1 MAGPEITPAECFI
14 DDDVD
19 MIMALWELVHDGGA
33 DDVDQGLAADLVA
46 LRSRVAALL
55 LQQLQDTAALL
66 SPESWH
72 WVDGVALTAR
82 GAAETMAAQA
92 ADIERAL
99 LLLSRWPDA
108 ADFDDKA
115 EAFLAALRRQAEHTA
130 ARLADAEEV
139 VALTRLIREQ
149 EMRRMAAAEERRLLV
164 HPDAAAFLAAG
175 ETAGASEE
183 ELMRKQAAAEYLVHP
198 AAEAFLGYV
207 AGETDALLARGEAM
221 PDDELAL
228 APQVE
233 DMAVRMEENMAA
245 LAGRLR
251 RGAVEFAA
259 RPGEEALVAALHRQA
274 ASADAARATAEAFT
288 ASVRRFRAAAG
299 GSVLFPAAIG
309 CSLRPK
315 L

>member
-1 MAGPEITPAECFI
+1 MAEITPAECSI
-14 DDDVD
+14 DDDEE
-19 MIMALWELVHDGGA
+19 MIMALWELVNDPGA
-33 DDVDQGLAADLVA
+33 DDVDQGLAADLIA

-55 LQQLQDTAALL
+55 LQQLQDTAAPL

-72 WVDGVALTAR
+72 WIDGVVLTAR
-82 GAAETMAAQA
+82 GAAERMEAQE

-99 LLLSRWPDA
+99 WLLSRWPDA

-115 EAFLAALRRQAEHTA
+115 EAFLAALRRQAEYTA

-139 VALTRLIREQ
+139 AALMLLIREQ
-149 EMRRMAAAEERRLLV
+149 EMRRMAVAEERLLV
-164 HPDAAAFLAAG
+164 HPDAAAFLAAASESTG
-175 ETAGASEE
+175 TSEE
-183 ELMRKQAAAEYLVHP
+183 ELMRRLAAEEYLVHP
-198 AAEAFLGYV
+198 VVEAFLGYV
-207 AGETDALLARGEAM
+207 AGETDALVARGGAM
-221 PDDELAL
+221 PADELTL

-251 RGAVEFAA
+251 RGAVEFAP

-274 ASADAARATAEAFT
+274 ASTDAARATAEAFT
-288 ASVRRFRAAAG
+288 ASVRRFRAAAA
-299 GSVLFPAAIG
+299 GSALPPSAIG